1 MDATT
6 YFDVDGTLL
15 HRDERDDDITGAA
28 AAFDLAIDEA
38 AIPLYKAL
46 VDQYFRRNASDPYC
60 QGIERWVERYGFD
73 VDPEAFAEELKRTQ
87 IEDTRAHDGLRDA
100 LDRLADR
107 ATLGVLTNGAGDM
120 QRGKLDR
127 HDLSH
132 LFETALI
139 WGARLDETA
148 RWFLR
153 GRQRAPAGRP
163 TRLRRR
169 SFAAG
174 RSGSRVGETAP
185 GGDALL
191 ERR

>member
-15 HRDERDDDITGAA
+15 HHDERDDITGAA

-38 AIPLYKAL
+38 AISLYKAL

-73 VDPEAFAEELKRTQ
+73 VDPEAFAKELNRIQ

-107 ATLGVLTNGAGDM
+107 GPSGSS
-120 QRGKLDR
+120 R
-127 HDLSH
+127 
-132 LFETALI
+132 
-139 WGARLDETA
+139 TA
-148 RWFLR
+148 RATCSGETSIVTTFR
-153 GRQRAPAGRP
+153 
-163 TRLRRR
+163 TSSRRR
-169 SFAAG
+169 
-174 RSGSRVGETAP
+174 
-185 GGDALL
+185 
-191 ERR
+191 